1 MFIYINNAVSI
12 SEWPRWALMWMLA
25 TGIYALCKLLTWSTT
40 AAHRTAAWK
49 HVAYLLAW
57 PGMDA
62 AAFLEAKPRPG
73 GCSHQ
78 EWIRAASHLVL
89 GTGLVFVA
97 ARLFPAEHRYFVGW
111 IGMVGTVLMLH
122 FGAFHLTSCV
132 WRGLEVE
139 ARPLMNRP
147 LYSTS
152 LGEFWSRRWNTA
164 FRDLTHRYLFKPL
177 TVRFGSRAGILAGFA
192 VSGLVHDLV
201 ISLPAGGG
209 YGRPTLFF
217 TIQGVAVAVERSE
230 LGRRVGLGR
239 GAIGRSFACASLIA
253 PLPLL
258 FHRPFVV
265 GIVVPFMHAIG
276 ALS

>member
-1 MFIYINNAVSI
+1 MFSYIRNGVSM
-12 SEWPRWALMWMLA
+12 SESPRWAVMWTLA

-40 AAHRTAAWK
+40 SAPRTAAWK

-62 AAFLEAKPRPG
+62 AAFLEAKPRTV
-73 GCSHQ
+73 GCSHH

-89 GTGLVFVA
+89 GAVLVFVA
-97 ARLFPAEHRYFVGW
+97 ARLFPAEHRYIVGW
-111 IGMVGTVLMLH
+111 IGMVGMVLMLH

-132 WRGLEVE
+132 WRGLAVE
-139 ARPLMNRP
+139 ARPLINRP

-177 TVRFGSRAGILAGFA
+177 TARFGSRAGILAGFA
-192 VSGLVHDLV
+192 VSGLAHDLV

-209 YGRPTLFF
+209 YGGPTLFF
-217 TIQGVAVAVERSE
+217 MIQGVAVAVEHSE
-230 LGRRVGLGR
+230 FGRRVGLGR
-239 GAIGRSFACASLIA
+239 GAIGRSFAFASLIT